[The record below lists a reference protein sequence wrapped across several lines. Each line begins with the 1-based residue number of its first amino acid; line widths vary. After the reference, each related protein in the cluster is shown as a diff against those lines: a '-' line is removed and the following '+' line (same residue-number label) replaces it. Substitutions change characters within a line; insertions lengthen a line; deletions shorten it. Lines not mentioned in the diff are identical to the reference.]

1 MICNSAS
8 GCGAPP
14 RPSRRLS
21 LTSVTTVIHRYAR
34 NRVTFLVSRFGE
46 IYINTQYNVVVLLRI
61 RTKGM
66 FFHLCSLFLMPLVH
80 AMISA
85 IRDIIALTK
94 KSGALARV
102 LFSILGCSGGNYGQN
117 VLASHLLAS
126 LARWGPNMKRGLCIM
141 HMSRGVYAPGVE
153 GLL

>member
-1 MICNSAS
+1 
-8 GCGAPP
+8 
-14 RPSRRLS
+14 
-21 LTSVTTVIHRYAR
+21 
-34 NRVTFLVSRFGE
+34 
-46 IYINTQYNVVVLLRI
+46 
-61 RTKGM
+61 M
-66 FFHLCSLFLMPLVH
+66 FFHLYSLLLMPLVH

-126 LARWGPNMKRGLCIM
+126 LDGRWGPNMKRGLCIM
-141 HMSRGVYAPGVE
+141 HMSRGVYAPGGVE
-153 GLL
+153 GLLCFLHQIWLIVLLELVFSPMR